1 MAEYPD
7 YRLPLYQDDSA
18 STLYTKNTT
27 KTSQTTNK
35 EETVTEVKNKKAAT
49 TQELYQDNGF
59 LNETF
64 VNPFYKKSVYGNTTY
79 HKSLDF
85 SNRGFKYTN
94 NGYGVSGNLDATIEN
109 SDDYYLRA
117 FHQMRIFIEIPNGM
131 QAIINQ
137 HGKNLGGSNTTF
149 LISSNLPETVSY
161 QVRSNWSAPLSGFNI
176 PLVNALAMLADNL
189 FPESFKNYVPDSLV
203 NRVQTIQVWNGVEP
217 LGMQLTIPVLDD
229 SHSGD
234 GDISTN
240 LAEALEI
247 LGSLALPTYNENE
260 KFGFYTPPP
269 TPYELTF
276 KWKNQKVA
284 ATGDKN
290 NSATKKLFTKNHAKV
305 MIQLGGMLLIDN
317 CIIKGIRVT
326 YKDTKSQ
333 LLHKYARWGEKNAGF
348 KYLLPQL
355 AEVTLD
361 ISTVEAMTSQVYSR
375 MLWCRRQSNMGKG
388 NFDLNPLRE
397 AADAKNKNSNQ
408 QQSTSE
414 NSGSINTE
422 NAAQPEGGK

>member
-1 MAEYPD
+1 MAEPD
-7 YRLPLYQDDSA
+7 YRLPLDIYQNE
-18 STLYTKNTT
+18 STSKSTNKA
-27 KTSQTTNK
+27 SQTTKK
-35 EETVTEVKNKKAAT
+35 EETVTEVKNKKVTAT
-49 TQELYQDNGF
+49 TQELYQDDSF

-64 VNPFYKKSVYGNTTY
+64 VNPFYKKSVYGSTTY

-94 NGYGVSGNLDATIEN
+94 NGYGTSGNLDATIEN

-137 HGKNLGGSNTTF
+137 HGQNLGGSNTTF

-161 QVRSNWSAPLSGFNI
+161 QVRSQWSAPLSGFNI
-176 PLVNALAMLADNL
+176 PLANALLMMADNIL
-189 FPESFKNYVPDSLV
+189 PESFNEYVPDSLV
-203 NRVQTIQVWNGVEP
+203 NRVQTIQVWNGVDP
-217 LGMQLTIPVLDD
+217 LQMQLTIPVLDD
-229 SHSGD
+229 SNNGD
-234 GDISTN
+234 GNISTN

-247 LGSLALPTYNENE
+247 LGSLALPTYNKTE

-269 TPYELTF
+269 TPYELNF
-276 KWKNQKVA
+276 KRGTQGM
-284 ATGDKN
+284 ATAGAESKPE
-290 NSATKKLFTKNHAKV
+290 TKKIFTKNHAKV

-317 CIIKGIRVT
+317 CIIRGIRVT

-361 ISTVEAMTSQVYSR
+361 ISTVEAMTSQVYSK

-388 NFDLNPLRE
+388 DFDLAPLL
-397 AADAKNKNSNQ
+397 DSIDLLKNKNSNKPQ
-408 QQSTSE
+408 NPSE
-414 NSGSINTE
+414 NGGNIEMENT
-422 NAAQPEGGK
+422 AKPEGGK

>member
-1 MAEYPD
+1 MAETD
-7 YRLPLYQDDSA
+7 YRLWPDQNE
-18 STLYTKNTT
+18 STQKSTT
-27 KTSQTTNK
+27 KTSQTTKK
-35 EETVTEVKNKKAAT
+35 EEAVTEVKNEKAAAT
-49 TQELYQDNGF
+49 TQKLYQDEGF

-85 SNRGFKYTN
+85 SNRGFKYIN
-94 NGYGVSGNLDATIEN
+94 NGYGASGNLDATIEN

-117 FHQMRIFIEIPNGM
+117 FHQMRIFIEVPAGM
-131 QAIINQ
+131 QAIINH

-176 PLVNALAMLADNL
+176 PLINALTMMIDNAL
-189 FPESFKNYVPDSLV
+189 PPSFGKYVPDSLI
-203 NRVQTIQVWNGVEP
+203 NRVQTIQVWNGVDP
-217 LGMQLTIPVLDD
+217 LQMQLTIPVLDD
-229 SHSGD
+229 SHNGD
-234 GDISTN
+234 GNISTN

-247 LGSLALPTYNENE
+247 LGSLALPTYNETE

-269 TPYELTF
+269 TPYEINF
-276 KWKNQKVA
+276 KKGAKGL
-284 ATGDKN
+284 ATMGNENK
-290 NSATKKLFTKNHAKV
+290 SETKRLFSKNHAKI

-317 CIIKGIRVT
+317 CIIRGIRVT

-333 LLHKYARWGEKNAGF
+333 LLHKYTRWGEKNAGF

-375 MLWCRRQSNMGKG
+375 MLWCRRQSDMGKG
-388 NFDLNPLRE
+388 EFDMAPLLE
-397 AADAKNKNSNQ
+397 FADSKNKNSNQ
-408 QQSTSE
+408 QQDTSNNGGNVE
-414 NSGSINTE
+414 TE
-422 NAAQPEGGK
+422 NTTKPEGGK

>member
-1 MAEYPD
+1 MAEYH
-7 YRLPLYQDDSA
+7 PLTEQWLDKIKSISDSTTESYQCPI
-18 STLYTKNTT
+18 
-27 KTSQTTNK
+27 K
-35 EETVTEVKNKKAAT
+35 EETVTEVKNKEAT
-49 TQELYQDNGF
+49 ADTRELYQDDSF

-94 NGYGVSGNLDATIEN
+94 NGYGASGNLDATIEN

-117 FHQMRIFIEIPNGM
+117 FHQMRIFIEIPTGM
-131 QAIINQ
+131 RSIINQ

-176 PLVNALAMLADNL
+176 PLGNALLMLADNV
-189 FPESFKNYVPDSLV
+189 FPESFKDYVPDSLV

-217 LGMQLTIPVLDD
+217 LSMQLTIPVLDD
-229 SHSGD
+229 SHD
-234 GDISTN
+234 GNGNISTN

-247 LGSLALPTYNENE
+247 LGSLALPTYNKNE

-269 TPYELTF
+269 TPFELNF
-276 KWKNQKVA
+276 KRKDKEL
-284 ATGDKN
+284 ATVGNENK
-290 NSATKKLFTKNHAKV
+290 SGAKKIFTKNHAKV

-326 YKDTKSQ
+326 YKNTKSQ
-333 LLHKYARWGEKNAGF
+333 LLHKYTKWGEKNAGF

-361 ISTVEAMTSQVYSR
+361 ISTVEAMTSQVYSK
-375 MLWCRRQSNMGKG
+375 MLWCRRQSNMGRG
-388 NFDLNPLRE
+388 DFDLNPFLE
-397 AADAKNKNSNQ
+397 MFDKNSNKPQ
-408 QQSTSE
+408 DTSE
-414 NSGSINTE
+414 NGSSIDTGNT
-422 NAAQPEGGK
+422 AQPEGDN

>member
-1 MAEYPD
+1 MAETD
-7 YRLPLYQDDSA
+7 YRLWPDQNE
-18 STLYTKNTT
+18 STQKSTT
-27 KTSQTTNK
+27 KTSQTTKK
-35 EETVTEVKNKKAAT
+35 EETVTEVKNEKTAAT
-49 TQELYQDNGF
+49 TQELYQDDGF

-94 NGYGVSGNLDATIEN
+94 NGYSASGNLDATIEN

-117 FHQMRIFIEIPNGM
+117 FHQMRIFIEVPTGM
-131 QAIINQ
+131 QAIINH

-176 PLVNALAMLADNL
+176 PLANALLAMADTVMPQSL
-189 FPESFKNYVPDSLV
+189 QDYVPDSLV
-203 NRVQTIQVWNGVEP
+203 NRVQTIQVWNGVDP
-217 LGMQLTIPVLDD
+217 LQMQLTIPVLDD
-229 SHSGD
+229 SHNGD
-234 GDISTN
+234 GNISTN

-247 LGSLALPTYNENE
+247 LGSLTLPTYNKNE
-260 KFGFYTPPP
+260 EFGFYTPPP
-269 TPYELTF
+269 TPYEINF
-276 KWKNQKVA
+276 KKEKQGF
-284 ATGDKN
+284 ATMGSGNK
-290 NSATKKLFTKNHAKV
+290 SGGKKIFTKNHAKV

-317 CIIKGIRVT
+317 CIIRGIRVT

-333 LLHKYARWGEKNAGF
+333 LLHKYTKWGEKNAGF

-388 NFDLNPLRE
+388 DFDMSYLLKFTNTE
-397 AADAKNKNSNQ
+397 NKNSNQ
-408 QQSTSE
+408 QQDTSNNGGNVE
-414 NSGSINTE
+414 TE
-422 NAAQPEGGK
+422 NTTKPEGGK